1 MIASLRG
8 VLTRKSIQ
16 SVIIDVHGVGY
27 DVFVPLTTF
36 YRLPEIGDTVSLI
49 IHTHVREDA
58 ITLFGFLTNEE
69 KAMFQLIITVSGI
82 GPRLAVNILSGI
94 ASTELYG
101 AITTEDVGRLVSI
114 PGVGRKTA
122 ERLIFELK
130 EKLETAG
137 VDYRKP
143 LDESDTIARDVLSA
157 LANLGYR
164 EAAAKKAVDQALKE
178 CKDHPVLESVL
189 TVSLKILSK

>member
-16 SVIIDVHGVGY
+16 SVIIDVHGVGF

-94 ASTELYG
+94 ASTELYE
-101 AITTEDVGRLVSI
+101 AIMTEDVGRLVSI

-143 LDESDTIARDVLSA
+143 LDENDTIASDVLSA

-178 CKDHPVLESVL
+178 CKDHPVLESIL

>member
-1 MIASLRG
+1 MIASLCG

-101 AITTEDVGRLVSI
+101 AIMTEDVGRLVSI

-137 VDYRKP
+137 LDHRKP
-143 LDESDTIARDVLSA
+143 LDESDTIAGDVLSA

-178 CKDHPVLESVL
+178 CKDHPALESVL

>member
-1 MIASLRG
+1 MIASLCG

-101 AITTEDVGRLVSI
+101 AIMTEDVGRLVSI

-137 VDYRKP
+137 IDHRKS

-178 CKDHPVLESVL
+178 CKDHPALESVL

>member
-1 MIASLRG
+1 MIASLCG

-101 AITTEDVGRLVSI
+101 AIMTEDVGRLVSI

-137 VDYRKP
+137 LDHRKT
-143 LDESDTIARDVLSA
+143 LDESDTIAGDVLSA

-178 CKDHPVLESVL
+178 CKDHPALESVL